1 MSLSRDFEEF
11 LVALNDY
18 HEIALENDNPNSD
31 EVLDA
36 ADALVEAF
44 TVYDESLFNETGIDL
59 PLDAFEIDDE
69 YDEENLNDEYDED
82 DEDWELEEE

>member
-1 MSLSRDFEEF
+1 MSLNRDFEEF

-18 HEIALENDNPNSD
+18 HEIALENDDPNSD

-59 PLDAFEIDDE
+59 PLDCFDVDE
-69 YDEENLNDEYDED
+69 YDEEDFD
-82 DEDWELEEE
+82 DIDDDDDLS

>member
-1 MSLSRDFEEF
+1 MSLKHDFEDF

-18 HEIALENDNPNSD
+18 HEIALENDDPNAD

-44 TVYDESLFNETGIDL
+44 TIYDEALFNQTGIDL

-69 YDEENLNDEYDED
+69 YDTDDFDDDED
-82 DEDWELEEE
+82 DEAWELEE